1 MTVSNVFA
9 IIIRSMIDNADKV
22 LLFGGTT
29 EARDILNHKIPAIYS
44 VVSDYGAEL
53 VKNIP
58 GVEILIGRL
67 NEDDMINLIKSR
79 KIKYVIDATH
89 PYAVDAS
96 KNIKSACQKTNSEL
110 LRVIRPENNFEHE
123 NITRVD
129 SIHEAVKI
137 LRELDGNIFIATGS
151 KELEF
156 LKEFSERA
164 YIRVL
169 PDSEILARCEALGFR
184 AGHVIAM
191 QGNFSYEL
199 NKSMFEAVNAKI
211 LLTKDGGSIGGIRS
225 KIDAAKFLNMKI
237 ILIDRPIKNESGV
250 DVRHAILWARRKLNL
265 TRPPLFPLM
274 LNLEDEKILIIGGG
288 KIAKRR
294 CETLIKC
301 GAYVTVI
308 APEFCEN
315 FPESERIIK
324 RVKKFEPL
332 DLTSEYKFVIA
343 ASNDHELNLKIKAYA
358 KKINLPVN
366 IADDVCEC
374 DFYFP
379 AIVNEN
385 NISVSISSAGINPS
399 LTHKIADKLR
409 ENLYNW
415 VN

>member
-151 KELEF
+151 KDLEF

-288 KIAKRR
+288 K
-294 CETLIKC
+294 
-301 GAYVTVI
+301 
-308 APEFCEN
+308 
-315 FPESERIIK
+315 
-324 RVKKFEPL
+324 
-332 DLTSEYKFVIA
+332 
-343 ASNDHELNLKIKAYA
+343 
-358 KKINLPVN
+358 
-366 IADDVCEC
+366 
-374 DFYFP
+374 
-379 AIVNEN
+379 N
-385 NISVSISSAGINPS
+385 NPFRLEILQYP
-399 LTHKIADKLR
+399 
-409 ENLYNW
+409 
-415 VN
+415 